1 MEEEAA
7 LSNACKQE
15 KNVWWC
21 CYDYWLNTQ
30 AKQQVTR
37 AFLFLAISK
46 VHYFKVHL
54 LYTWTHTMPTGPFST
69 LTVLFFS
76 CSFCPSKTYKRE
88 EIRSGHSMYLG
99 NRCIAAT
106 NRTKTYIHKLA
117 LQEGKWPEAWTPSL
131 HFQREQSY
139 FPFFPGC
146 EMTVLLLI
154 PSGNRGFVSQLSH
167 WL

>member
-1 MEEEAA
+1 MLLWLLAKYTGKTTGNTCFFIPRYFQSP
-7 LSNACKQE
+7 LFQSPS
-15 KNVWWC
+15 VIH
-21 CYDYWLNTQ
+21 LNTYN
-30 AKQQVTR
+30 AHR
-37 AFLFLAISK
+37 AIFPINS
-46 VHYFKVHL
+46 
-54 LYTWTHTMPTGPFST
+54 P
-69 LTVLFFS
+69 FFS